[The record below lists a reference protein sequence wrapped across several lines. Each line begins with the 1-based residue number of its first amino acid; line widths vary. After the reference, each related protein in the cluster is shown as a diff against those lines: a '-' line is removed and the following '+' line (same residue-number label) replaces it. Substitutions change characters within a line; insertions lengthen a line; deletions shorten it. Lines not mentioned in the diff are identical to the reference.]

1 MIWKSILLITFIYS
15 VVFAEYRVFELQI
28 YKETTPAVAEQSGTL
43 SADQATAAPE
53 TVQANVA
60 TPADT
65 QRAPQSEAQIEHIKT
80 VISNLDPQQYT
91 GYYPLE
97 MGEKIKYTATW
108 MCKGRT
114 NGKEYC
120 QNPRLKTE
128 AEPQGSLNG
137 K

>member
-1 MIWKSILLITFIYS
+1 MIWKSILLITFIGS

-28 YKETTPAVAEQSGTL
+28 YKETTPAAEEQSEVL
-43 SADQATAAPE
+43 SADPT
-53 TVQANVA
+53 
-60 TPADT
+60 DS
-65 QRAPQSEAQIEHIKT
+65 QRAPQSEAQVEQIKT
-80 VISNLDPQQYT
+80 VISNLDPEQYK
-91 GYYPLE
+91 GYFPLE

-128 AEPQGSLNG
+128 DEQQGSLNG